1 MTAADFEKMSIG
13 FVVDYCVAR
22 SELERGKKDND
33 ENKYIMLKKN
43 YSVIQDKYEKGE
55 ISEER
60 YGDFMK
66 RYKELEALYGF
77 DY

>member
-1 MTAADFEKMSIG
+1 LTAADFEKMSIG

-22 SELERGKKDND
+22 SDLEHGDKSND
-33 ENKYIMLKKN
+33 EDNFIMLKKN

-60 YGDFMK
+60 YEDFMK